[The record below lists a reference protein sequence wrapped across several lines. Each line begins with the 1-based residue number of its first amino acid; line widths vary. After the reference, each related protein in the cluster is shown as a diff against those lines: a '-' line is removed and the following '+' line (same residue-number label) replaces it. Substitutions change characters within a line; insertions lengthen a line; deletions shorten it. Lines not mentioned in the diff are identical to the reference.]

1 MLSHKIRNIGKIDMK
16 HRIDPTVD
24 CVFKALLGSEK
35 HKNLLIH
42 FLNAVLEPP
51 AEERISE
58 VIIIDPYNEREFET
72 DRLSIVDVK
81 AKDGAGNSYQIEIQA
96 VVHPALPARILYTW
110 STVYHSL
117 IGRGESF
124 SLLTPVISI
133 WLLKDSL
140 FAETED
146 FHLPFV
152 IWNLKNRITLTGH
165 FAVHILQLPKWKMS
179 GGACT
184 EKDRWLY
191 LFREGGNPDADS
203 PPEILDTEEM
213 RYAMGIIKDFSENQK
228 NYLRYQSRLEAE
240 SVRNTILAEME
251 KARKEKE
258 TALKQ
263 AEQFLKEK
271 ELALKQAEQSEKEKE
286 LARKK
291 ADRLLLLLKNAGIDP
306 DQAVH

>member
-1 MLSHKIRNIGKIDMK
+1 MK
-16 HRIDPTVD
+16 HQIDPTVD
-24 CVFKALLGSEK
+24 CVFKALLGDEK

-51 AEERISE
+51 DEERISE
-58 VIIIDPYNEREFET
+58 VIILDPYNEREFES

-81 AKDGAGNSYQIEIQA
+81 AKDGADNRYQIEIQA
-96 VVHPALPARILYTW
+96 LVHPALPARILYTW
-110 STVYHSL
+110 STIYHSL

-146 FHLPFV
+146 FHLPFTV
-152 IWNLKNRITLTGH
+152 WNLKNKITLINH
-165 FAVHILQLPKWKMS
+165 FAVHVLQLPKWKMS
-179 GGACT
+179 GHTCT

-191 LFREGGNPDADS
+191 LFREGRNLDADS

-213 RYAMGIIKDFSENQK
+213 RQAMGIIKDFSENQK

-240 SVRNTILAEME
+240 FVRNTLHAEME
-251 KARKEKE
+251 KAQKK
-258 TALKQ
+258 

-271 ELALKQAEQSEKEKE
+271 ELAQKKAEQFLKEKE
-286 LARKK
+286 LARKE
-291 ADRLLLLLKNAGIDP
+291 AERLLLLLKKAGIDP
-306 DQAVH
+306 NQTVG